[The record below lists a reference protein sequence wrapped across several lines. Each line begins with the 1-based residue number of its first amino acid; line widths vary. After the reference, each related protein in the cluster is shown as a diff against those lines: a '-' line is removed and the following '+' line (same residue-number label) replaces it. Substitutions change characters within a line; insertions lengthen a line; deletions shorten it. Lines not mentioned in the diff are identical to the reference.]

1 MGYIGERGS
10 SRTAVRK
17 ARACMNGRGQMRC
30 ASTGPQAHCALCL
43 ASSCPTVCSA
53 CERARVSAAHGI
65 MYAYSCAA
73 DGCIAREDAQSMT
86 AIDAARLRGR
96 VFRQA

>member
-1 MGYIGERGS
+1 
-10 SRTAVRK
+10 
-17 ARACMNGRGQMRC
+17 
-30 ASTGPQAHCALCL
+30 
-43 ASSCPTVCSA
+43 
-53 CERARVSAAHGI
+53 
-65 MYAYSCAA
+65 MYGYSCAA